1 MRIANIILRAVPLP
15 ILLLLVLNA
24 FSALAQRVDLSL
36 LVTTDLH
43 GNIYPYDYFTA
54 KPAERGLAKIG
65 TLIAEQRKL
74 HPNSILVD
82 CGDTIQGA
90 PLEAV
95 YQNYRRTGKLPS
107 GLSFSGRPLDSDP
120 MMLAMNHLAYDAM
133 VVGNHEY
140 NFGLKNFESAR
151 GTAQF
156 PWISANTL
164 TPASMKTLPPYIIKT
179 VAGVKVAIIGIT
191 TPAVPSWEK
200 PENYKGLRFLP
211 GVEAVE
217 KALAELRS
225 KERPDIVIVA
235 AHAGLDRD
243 PKTGTV
249 RTGETGFENPVYQIA
264 TKVKGIDAIVF
275 GHTHQ
280 QLEDF
285 RIGDVLMHQPKNWG
299 ISLGRVDFTLER
311 EGTRWNVVSKKGNL
325 IPVNAQVQPDP
336 SILTIAKPYHELTE
350 RWLDTPVAQ
359 SPAELDGI
367 LARVED
373 TALVDA
379 VQTVQLHYSK
389 ADVSMTAMFNPRV
402 KFPKGPITVRQVAAL
417 YIYDNELYVIEGN
430 GKMLREALE
439 NAARYFATC
448 PDPSC
453 AQGTLINRNVIGFNY
468 DMAQG
473 VEYEIDL
480 TQPEGSRVRGLRYR
494 GKPLEDSQPLR
505 IAINNYRA
513 GGSAGYTMFRNAR
526 VLWKSGEEIRD
537 LVISYFTEHKS
548 LPAKPDH
555 NWRIVPDTARKRLE
569 ADARSE
575 AARTA
580 NY

>member
-1 MRIANIILRAVPLP
+1 MRIGIIILRGVPLIP
-15 ILLLLVLNA
+15 LILFVLSVV
-24 FSALAQRVDLSL
+24 SAQAQSVDVSL

-54 KPAERGLAKIG
+54 KPAERGLAKIA
-65 TLIAEQRKL
+65 TLIAAERMR
-74 HPNSILVD
+74 HPNSLLID

-95 YQNYRRTGKLPS
+95 YQNYTRTGRLPA
-107 GLSFSGRPLDSDP
+107 GLHSTGKPPAGDP
-120 MMLAMNHLAYDAM
+120 MMLAMNRLSYDAM

-140 NFGLKNFESAR
+140 NFGLKNLESAR
-151 GTAQF
+151 GLAKF
-156 PWISANTL
+156 PWLSANTV
-164 TPASMKTLPPYIIKT
+164 TPASMKPFAPYIVKT
-179 VAGVKVAIIGIT
+179 VAGVKIAIIGIT
-191 TPAVPSWEK
+191 TPAVPTWEK
-200 PENYKGLRFLP
+200 PENYQGLKFVS

-217 KALAELRS
+217 KSLAELRTTE
-225 KERPDIVIVA
+225 KPDLVIVA
-235 AHAGLDRD
+235 VHGGLDRD

-249 RTGETGFENPVYQIA
+249 RAGETGFENPVYQIA
-264 TKVKGIDAIVF
+264 TKVRGIDAIIF

-285 RIGDVLMHQPKNWG
+285 RIGDVLLHQPKNWG
-299 ISLGRVDFTLER
+299 ISLGRVDFSLQR
-311 EGTRWNVVSKKGNL
+311 EGAGWKVVSKKGTL
-325 IPVNAQVQPDP
+325 IPVTAQVQADAA
-336 SILTIAKPYHELTE
+336 ILDIAKPYHELTE

-359 SPAELDGI
+359 SAVELDGV

-379 VQTVQLHYSK
+379 VQQVQLHYSK
-389 ADVSMTAMFNPRV
+389 ADVSMTAMFNPRA

-417 YIYDNELYVIEGN
+417 YIYDNELYVVEGN
-430 GKMLREALE
+430 GKMLRDALE

-453 AQGTLINRNVIGFNY
+453 AQGALINRNVIGFNY

-480 TQPEGSRVRGLRYR
+480 TQPEGSRVRNLRYH
-494 GKPLEDSQPLR
+494 GKPLEDTQPLR
-505 IAINNYRA
+505 LAINNYRA

-526 VLWKSGEEIRD
+526 VLWKSGDEIRD
-537 LVISYFTEHKS
+537 LVIEYFTERKA
-548 LPAKPDH
+548 LPSKPDN
-555 NWRIVPDTARKRLE
+555 NWRIVPETARKRLE
-569 ADARSE
+569 ADARNE